1 MEVGQDRAG
10 RSRPRDE
17 GKAGHGDPQ
26 LDEADHAILR
36 RITTGDLADE
46 FDDAL
51 ARDLIEDGLSAAA
64 PLAQTSS
71 ARPYTYAERM
81 GAGAIPID
89 FARANE
95 SVLTSLDWLR
105 AGGPTTGSRLC
116 STSGPGRRPATWG
129 PRRDQRRALRR
140 ASQAPPPDQHR
151 WPNRLSREWH
161 RLACSASGTG
171 GERRQA
177 PMALIHS
184 TNSPASPGGFARSVC
199 AAISS

>member
-64 PLAQTSS
+64 PLA
-71 ARPYTYAERM
+71 P
-81 GAGAIPID
+81 
-89 FARANE
+89 
-95 SVLTSLDWLR
+95 
-105 AGGPTTGSRLC
+105 
-116 STSGPGRRPATWG
+116 
-129 PRRDQRRALRR
+129 
-140 ASQAPPPDQHR
+140 
-151 WPNRLSREWH
+151 
-161 RLACSASGTG
+161 
-171 GERRQA
+171 
-177 PMALIHS
+177 
-184 TNSPASPGGFARSVC
+184 
-199 AAISS
+199 